1 MDNEIYKMHEW
12 AVVIA
17 KFRAIA
23 IALLSPLTMAKIEL
37 LYIKKCGGIGSNG
50 FHIKWIIGTHGNW
63 KNQNSVGLFG
73 ATS

>member
-23 IALLSPLTMAKIEL
+23 LLSPLTMAKTEL
-37 LYIKKCGGIGSNG
+37 LYL
-50 FHIKWIIGTHGNW
+50 
-63 KNQNSVGLFG
+63 KNVE
-73 ATS
+73 A